1 MGILDDAIR
10 EHLELKRQHGAESD
24 DLERL
29 ENEAFGPATRPGDPE
44 YSTGESA
51 AVPDPAGDAQSE
63 VRAETE
69 PAGGFFD
76 FGGDSGESSEW
87 AAAEEEPT
95 RIVPA
100 ESTPAEAA
108 RADYPELGETADHP
122 APPPPMEEPPSDEA
136 PLPIEERPQPAE
148 EPPATEAAEPSP
160 GEPPEAPEHAIF
172 DSGEIDFG
180 DLGLDLDE
188 EAPAPAAPAQPP
200 EVPLADSPFEEDP
213 DDLALETGENESS
226 LADPAAPP
234 PVVDGE
240 GEGDEEGED
249 LLEET
254 PDFLQDAPEGERLWF
269 EQGAPKD
276 FDFDDD

>member
-44 YSTGESA
+44 FSTGESDVAPA
-51 AVPDPAGDAQSE
+51 ATAAPG
-63 VRAETE
+63 E
-69 PAGGFFD
+69 PAPEAAAAEAAPSGGFFD
-76 FGGDSGESSEW
+76 YGTEAGESSEW
-87 AAAEEEPT
+87 SAPDEEQT
-95 RIVPA
+95 RIVPPDP
-100 ESTPAEAA
+100 TPAETA
-108 RADYPELGETADHP
+108 RVDHPELGETADHP
-122 APPPPMEEPPSDEA
+122 APPQLED
-136 PLPIEERPQPAE
+136 
-148 EPPATEAAEPSP
+148 
-160 GEPPEAPEHAIF
+160 EPPEAPEHAIF

-180 DLGLDLDE
+180 DLDLGLEDE
-188 EAPAPAAPAQPP
+188 PEPEPPAPPPPPPSLSKPLEPIP
-200 EVPLADSPFEEDP
+200 EVPLADSPFEEDHGDAAP
-213 DDLALETGENESS
+213 GTGENESS
-226 LADPAAPP
+226 LADAPGPLSPPTDDEELPP
-234 PVVDGE
+234 PPIPARE
-240 GEGDEEGED
+240 GEEEDDED